1 MFFPSLFLT
10 GAPPR
15 GRCAS
20 DFLMLAFKLSKN
32 SRKPLSFFSP
42 PFLSFAGAKVL
53 HFPLPPTTIFIIFQ
67 YFYILSEYQR
77 DKFHA
82 FCNNCCR
89 KAVFWRKLRFL
100 RNFIGPAPAVF
111 RAFPAEIRAR
121 FTAFMPFQGGS
132 GRTRLGTFSEGTLL
146 YICEGW
152 FAWRMCL
159 TDAPVG
165 TLPRTPAAY
174 MVTEVASSRR
184 FGRHQVCRFCAP

>member
-1 MFFPSLFLT
+1 MRL
-10 GAPPR
+10 
-15 GRCAS
+15 

-89 KAVFWRKLRFL
+89 KAVFLRKMRLPGAFR
-100 RNFIGPAPAVF
+100 GPERDVF
-111 RAFPAEIRAR
+111 RAFPAGIRAR
-121 FTAFMPFQGGS
+121 FMAFMPFQGGS
-132 GRTRLGTFSEGTLL
+132 GRTRLGTFFWRAPYYIYVRDGLPGGCAWRDVPGGTLPAG
-146 YICEGW
+146 CVCRMRMADVPDGCACRDA
-152 FAWRMCL
+152 AWRMCL
-159 TDAPVG
+159 TGRCHARLRR
-165 TLPRTPAAY
+165 TWLPR
-174 MVTEVASSRR
+174 
-184 FGRHQVCRFCAP
+184 

>member
-32 SRKPLSFFSP
+32 SRKLPSFSSP

-77 DKFHA
+77 DKFVI
-82 FCNNCCR
+82 FCDNCCR
-89 KAVFWRKLRFL
+89 KAVFLRKMRLPAAFQGPVLAVSRAFL
-100 RNFIGPAPAVF
+100 RVSGGNPHTFHGFHAV
-111 RAFPAEIRAR
+111 P
-121 FTAFMPFQGGS
+121 
-132 GRTRLGTFSEGTLL
+132 
-146 YICEGW
+146 
-152 FAWRMCL
+152 
-159 TDAPVG
+159 
-165 TLPRTPAAY
+165 
-174 MVTEVASSRR
+174 RR
-184 FGRHQVCRFCAP
+184 FGTDSTRDFFGGHLIIYM